1 MRNKNNFLSENDVY
15 FSLEAD
21 FYIEFNAI
29 IKLHFAPFGGRKC
42 VLERPLCGA

>member
-21 FYIEFNAI
+21 FYIGFNVI
-29 IKLHFAPFGGRKC
+29 IKLTKRSIPVIH
-42 VLERPLCGA
+42 

>member
-21 FYIEFNAI
+21 FYIGFNVI
-29 IKLHFAPFGGRKC
+29 IKLKADIKRKYI
-42 VLERPLCGA
+42 

>member
-21 FYIEFNAI
+21 FYIGFNAI
-29 IKLHFAPFGGRKC
+29 IKLTKSTIRIFWR
-42 VLERPLCGA
+42 

>member
-29 IKLHFAPFGGRKC
+29 IKLTKRSFM
-42 VLERPLCGA
+42 

>member
-21 FYIEFNAI
+21 FYIELMLLLN
-29 IKLHFAPFGGRKC
+29 
-42 VLERPLCGA
+42 

>member
-21 FYIEFNAI
+21 FYIGFNVI
-29 IKLHFAPFGGRKC
+29 IKLTKRI
-42 VLERPLCGA
+42 LCDNYHIKF